1 MRNRPLRAVAS
12 RASRTGRGSRVG
24 SPRLVLLV
32 ALVATSVLA
41 YDAGGATPAG
51 AQTPESTPPAGTRC
65 AVAPDTVIPCDDPGI
80 TDAHAP
86 NCPVR
91 HYHGVLAGVA
101 DPEPRG
107 CGHGEVVS
115 LAPEEEPWFW
125 ERINWSAFF
134 DWFDV
139 GVQGATTGQ
148 SPKSIYDSV
157 TIVED
162 AAPSIAES
170 VETAEE
176 YFEVYPDAPDRARYT
191 LSREDP
197 EGEGKSWL
205 YRWFWGLFE

>member
-1 MRNRPLRAVAS
+1 MTYPPSVRRAVAT
-12 RASRTGRGSRVG
+12 ALC
-24 SPRLVLLV
+24 LVMAVTAV
-32 ALVATSVLA
+32 ALISSVRSV
-41 YDAGGATPAG
+41 D
-51 AQTPESTPPAGTRC
+51 AQTPQPTPEGTRC
-65 AVAPDTVIPCDDPGI
+65 AVAPETVIPCDDPGI

-86 NCPVR
+86 NCSTR
-91 HYHGVLAGVA
+91 HYHGMLNGVA
-101 DPEPRG
+101 DPNPQG

-115 LAPEEEPWFW
+115 LEDNRWFW
-125 ERINWSAFF
+125 ERWNWGAIF

-157 TIVED
+157 AIVED

-170 VETAEE
+170 AENADE
-176 YFEVYPDAPDRARYT
+176 YFEVYPDAPDRDRYT
-191 LSREDP
+191 LDREDP